1 MARLFGTD
9 GVRGVANQYP
19 LTADMA
25 FRIAQSGTR
34 HLLLNHKKH
43 DRPIFVGKDTRL
55 SGDMLEHAVAAGIAS
70 MGAEARLLGVV
81 PTPAVAFITREMQGL
96 GGIVI
101 SASHNPFQDN
111 GIKIF
116 GADGYKISDATE
128 DAIEKDVIGPDP
140 HDTGSGPLAPGWRG
154 PGGPSSFSLPTGENL
169 GRVTTDTA
177 SAQFWLSHLAK
188 ILGDSH
194 GSKRLKVGLD
204 LSNGALAPWAV
215 KFFTDLGFSVDAIG
229 NSPDGRNI
237 NANCGSTH
245 IQHLVEMM
253 GREHFDVGFAFDG
266 DADRVIAVTSQG
278 DIIDGDY
285 ILAITAKYLKQQ
297 DKLPGNSLVTTVMS
311 NLGLD
316 LAMKGLDIKVLKTK
330 VGDRFVLEEMKRTQ
344 TIVGGEQSGHI
355 ILSDYAT
362 TGDGLLTACFI
373 LKIIRD
379 TGASLKELSEVMM
392 KLPQVLVNIRVK
404 SKNFETVPQ
413 IQEEI
418 RHSEKKLAGRGRVLV
433 RPSGT
438 ENLVRVM
445 AEGPDEREI
454 RHLVDGIAKAIS
466 NHLC

>member
-25 FRIAQSGTR
+25 FRIAQAGTR

-116 GADGYKISDATE
+116 AADGYKISDATE
-128 DAIEKDVIGPDP
+128 DAIEKDV
-140 HDTGSGPLAPGWRG
+140 TGTA
-154 PGGPSSFSLPTGENL
+154 SFILPTGENL
-169 GRVTTDTA
+169 GRVTADTA
-177 SAQFWLSHLAK
+177 SVQFWLAHLAK

-194 GSKRLKVGLD
+194 GAKRLKVGLD
-204 LSNGALAPWAV
+204 LANGALAPWAV

-245 IQHLVEMM
+245 VQHLVEMM

-404 SKNFETVPQ
+404 NKNFDAVPQ

-418 RHSEKKLAGRGRVLV
+418 RLSEKKLAGRGRVLV

>member
-1 MARLFGTD
+1 MTRLFGTD

-128 DAIEKDVIGPDP
+128 DAIEKDVAGP
-140 HDTGSGPLAPGWRG
+140 A
-154 PGGPSSFSLPTGENL
+154 SFSLPTGENL
-169 GRVTTDTA
+169 GRVTNDTT

-188 ILGDSH
+188 ILGESH
-194 GSKRLKVGLD
+194 NSKRLKVGLD

-237 NANCGSTH
+237 NADCGSTH
-245 IQHLVEMM
+245 IHHLVEVM

-330 VGDRFVLEEMKRTQ
+330 VGDRFVLEEMKRAQ
-344 TIVGGEQSGHI
+344 AIVGGEQSGHI

-404 SKNFETVPQ
+404 SKNFESVPQ
-413 IQEEI
+413 IQDEI
-418 RHSEKKLAGRGRVLV
+418 KHSEKKLAGRGRVLV

>member
-128 DAIEKDVIGPDP
+128 DAIEKDV
-140 HDTGSGPLAPGWRG
+140 TGVA
-154 PGGPSSFSLPTGENL
+154 SFNLPIGENL
-169 GRVTTDTA
+169 GRVTADTA

-188 ILGDSH
+188 VLGDSH

-404 SKNFETVPQ
+404 SKNYETVPQ